1 MSMIDLYG
9 NEPGNSKSV
18 VFLCRSRFGRFLYD
32 LSLTL
37 KIPKLMGAFLRSPL
51 SVPYIPHFIKASKI
65 DMSHFEGARFKSF
78 NDFFTRKDSARKPD
92 TDPQHL
98 IAPADSALSVYK
110 IEENAVFNIKGFDYT
125 LKDFFESDDFSERFA
140 GGDCLVFRLAATDYH
155 RYCYI
160 DSGRIDRNH
169 FIEGKLYSVQPVCC
183 RIFKVYTKNRRS
195 WTVLHTQNFGEV
207 AQVEIGAFSVGG
219 IKNHHEDYDFKK
231 GEEKG
236 YFDLHG
242 STIVL
247 LFEKNR
253 IRLDDQIQKAT
264 EAGKEYKVE
273 YGQKIG
279 ISQVIKIN
287 SNSLSP
293 GTCHEPRD

>member
-18 VFLCRSRFGRFLYD
+18 VFLCSSPFGRFLYE

-51 SVPYIPHFIKASKI
+51 SAFYISNFVKKNKI
-65 DMSHFEGARFKSF
+65 DMSAFEGRRFKSF
-78 NDFFTRKDSARKPD
+78 NDFFTRIDTTRKCD
-92 TDPQHL
+92 TDNLHL

-110 IEENAVFNIKGFDYT
+110 VEENSTFKIKGFEYT
-125 LKDFFESDDFSERFA
+125 LKDFFETDEFSSRFA

-160 DSGRIDRNH
+160 DSGRIETNH
-169 FIEGKLYSVQPVCC
+169 FLEGKLYSVQPICC
-183 RIFKVYTKNRRS
+183 RTFKVYTKNRRS
-195 WTVLHTQNFGEV
+195 WTILHTDNFGDV
-207 AQVEIGAFSVGG
+207 AQIEVGAFSVGG
-219 IKNHHEDYDFKK
+219 IKNHHENYNFKK

-236 YFDLHG
+236 FFDLHG

-247 LFEKNR
+247 LFEKDR
-253 IRLDDQIQKAT
+253 ILLDEEISKLTQD
-264 EAGKEYKVE
+264 GKEYKVR

-279 ISQVIKIN
+279 VS
-287 SNSLSP
+287 
-293 GTCHEPRD
+293 C

>member
-18 VFLCRSRFGRFLYD
+18 VFLCSSPFGRALYE
-32 LSLTL
+32 LSLAL
-37 KIPKLMGAFLRSPL
+37 KIPKLMGAFLRCPL
-51 SVPYIPHFIKASKI
+51 SALYIPTFVKENKI
-65 DMSHFEGARFKSF
+65 DMSAFKGSRFKSF
-78 NDFFTRKDSARKPD
+78 NDFFTRIDNTRKCDSD
-92 TDPQHL
+92 ILHL

-110 IEENAVFNIKGFDYT
+110 IEENSTFKIKGFEYS
-125 LKDFFESDDFSERFA
+125 LKDFFETDEFSARFA

-160 DSGRIDRNH
+160 DSGRIEENH
-169 FIEGKLYSVQPVCC
+169 FLEGKLYSVQPVCC
-183 RIFKVYTKNRRS
+183 RTFKVYTKNRRS
-195 WTVLHTQNFGEV
+195 WTILHTQNFGDV
-207 AQVEIGAFSVGG
+207 AQIEVGAFSVGG
-219 IKNHHEDYDFKK
+219 IKNHHENYDFKK

-247 LFEKNR
+247 LFEKNK
-253 IRLDDQIQKAT
+253 ILLDEQICKISQD
-264 EAGKEYKVE
+264 GREYKVC

-279 ISQVIKIN
+279 VKK
-287 SNSLSP
+287 
-293 GTCHEPRD
+293 